1 MTLSVFIDGGHGTT
15 GLEIRERL
23 SERPEISLVTLDDER
38 RKDSNARLDA
48 LKEADIAILC
58 LPDDAARE
66 AVAMVGDGDTKIIDA
81 STAHRISP
89 GWAYGFPEWEAGQRD
104 VITAS
109 NRVGNP
115 GCYAQT
121 FIALTHPLV
130 LAGILPASTP
140 VSVNAVSGYSGGGR
154 AMIEEFEND
163 AAAPSAFRNYALPLQ
178 HKHLPEMQRHSGL
191 DNPPLFSPSVAN
203 LYRGMLVELPLHLGQ
218 MRSGTAA
225 RDIHAALADHYAG
238 SRLISVLEE
247 NDSAALQAVTIERCA
262 GTDRMDIM
270 VFANPD
276 SGQVRLCA
284 VLDNL
289 GKGAAGAAVQNLNLM
304 GGFNEYAGLRF

>member
-23 SERPEISLVTLDDER
+23 AERSEIALIALDDER
-38 RKDSNARLDA
+38 RKDANARREA
-48 LKEADIAILC
+48 LNQADIAILC
-58 LPDDAARE
+58 LPDDAARD

-81 STAHRISP
+81 STAHRTIA
-89 GWAYGFPEWEAGQRD
+89 GWTYGFPEWETGHRNA
-104 VITAS
+104 IAS
-109 NRVGNP
+109 SSRVGNP

-121 FIALTHPLV
+121 FIALTHPLI
-130 LAGILPASTP
+130 LAGILPVDTC

-154 AMIEEFEND
+154 TMIEEFESG
-163 AAAPSAFRNYALPLQ
+163 ASPTAFRNYALPLR
-178 HKHLPEMQRHSGL
+178 HKHLPEMQLHSGL

-203 LYRGMLVELPLHLGQ
+203 LYRGMLVEIPLHLSQ
-218 MRSGTAA
+218 MKTGTQDG
-225 RDIHAALADHYAG
+225 DIRAALQERYAD
-238 SRLISVLEE
+238 SRLITVLDAE
-247 NDSAALQAVTIERCA
+247 DSAALDTVTVERCA

-270 VFANPD
+270 VFANSD
-276 SGQVRLCA
+276 SSQVRLCA

-304 GGFNEYAGLRF
+304 GGFDQYAGLRF

>member
-23 SERPEISLVTLDDER
+23 AERPEIALIALDDDR
-38 RKDSNARLDA
+38 RKDANARREA
-48 LKEADIAILC
+48 LHEADIAILC
-58 LPDDAARE
+58 LPDDAARD

-81 STAHRISP
+81 STAHRTSA
-89 GWAYGFPEWEAGQRD
+89 GWTYGFPEWNAGHGNA
-104 VITAS
+104 IAS
-109 NRVGNP
+109 SGRVANP

-121 FIALTHPLV
+121 FIALAHPLV
-130 LAGILPASTP
+130 LADILPAQTHL
-140 VSVNAVSGYSGGGR
+140 SVNAVSGYSGGGR
-154 AMIEEFEND
+154 TMIEEFESGTS
-163 AAAPSAFRNYALPLQ
+163 PTAFRNYALALQ
-178 HKHLPEMQRHSGL
+178 HKHLPEMRQHSGL

-203 LYRGMLVELPLHLGQ
+203 LYRGMLVEIPLH
-218 MRSGTAA
+218 RSQLKAGTHAG
-225 RDIHAALADHYAG
+225 DIRAALQERYAD
-238 SRLISVLEE
+238 SRLITVLDAQ
-247 NDSAALQAVTIERCA
+247 DSAALEAVTVERCA

-270 VFANPD
+270 VFANSE

-304 GGFNEYAGLRF
+304 GGFDEYAGLRF